1 MALACM
7 LDLLDSVRSSNAS
20 APSGRVAWKEAPP
33 EGVCSPKDFRFSY
46 NINVYEVYTS
56 ALICAP
62 EPKRFRAWFPIS
74 RDSLYRTIRAFPAS
88 FLAVLTVVG
97 CLTPALHLHLKF
109 VLYHC
114 TLVSSRLH
122 SPRFHVM
129 CIYVRHVV
137 LRVRPPLNA
146 GSLYGSWPFGRA
158 FVCVVCVCVLLIV
171 HSGRPR

>member
-62 EPKRFRAWFPIS
+62 EPKRFRAWFPVS

-97 CLTPALHLHLKF
+97 CLTPALRLHLKF

-122 SPRFHVM
+122 STFPRH
-129 CIYVRHVV
+129 IYPRTSRS
-137 LRVRPPLNA
+137 LLA
-146 GSLYGSWPFGRA
+146 GSAALYGSWPFGRA
-158 FVCVVCVCVLLIV
+158 FVCVVLCVCY
-171 HSGRPR
+171 